1 MFILN
6 NLIISFL
13 EFINLLNEIRI
24 GVVSE
29 NTLRIMDELMKT
41 QQYTVNLP

>member
-29 NTLRIMDELMKT
+29 NTLRIMGELMKT
-41 QQYTVNLP
+41 QQYTVNPP